1 MAAFW
6 IALVVAGCGG
16 RAVAPRSVNAVFAVT
31 PGEAE
36 IDTNCVGC
44 NTDARSGAAEQ
55 FRAVSQRGGVADV
68 AWSVSGGDPNA
79 GAGAITSAGLY
90 TPPSFLTAD
99 SVQVAVTAALK
110 SDPTVQATARLT
122 VLPGFQQPL
131 VPANAAVPPGGT
143 ATFTATLAEAGGG
156 SVARFRLASTASGSG
171 AGLGSLGPVHC
182 QRNGRSFTACSIDYM
197 APQRPPAG
205 AVVYLIAEAAHPLAR
220 MEAAI
225 LLDAGGAASTPAAHQ
240 AQLAAPVAL
249 GSSGGNAGDYDSRSG
264 AVVDCCSGT
273 LGALVEDV
281 SGHRF
286 ILGNNHVLARSD
298 QARTG
303 DRIVQPGLID
313 SSCTPGAGTPVATLK
328 TWLPLSAR
336 STNADVALAAPAP
349 HAVDAAGSILELG
362 ARQPDGTLAAAPPGV
377 SSTGGKGESA
387 RLDLRVAKSG
397 RTTGLTCGGI
407 TAIDVD
413 VSVEYFRDCAET
425 EPYLTK
431 RFMHQLGVSGNR
443 FTDSGD
449 SGALVVDAANAEPVG
464 LYFAGGRDTA
474 GVAQGIAT
482 PAPELL
488 AALGTQAGSA
498 FTFVGGADHPVQC
511 LSYGDATVV
520 EAQALPLSRAQIA
533 RVRRAL
539 GTARSLVNPASGV
552 LGVALGKSSDRPG
565 EAAVLVYVRSNAS
578 ASIPAVVAG
587 VRTMAIVSDTQ
598 SVASGSA
605 PLANVSTFAAP
616 LAPAALERALAV
628 KRQSARELMQR
639 MPAIFGVGVGRSLDS
654 SRDAALVLYV
664 DRRRV
669 PANLPQSVNGVR
681 TRVIFMDRL
690 HVTRSFAVANAPA
703 ARCGAAVQSLPTR
716 LPGVSPAPY

>member
-1 MAAFW
+1 MAVLW

-36 IDTNCVGC
+36 IDTNCAGC
-44 NTDARSGAAEQ
+44 NTDARSSAAEQ
-55 FRAVSQRGGVADV
+55 FHAVLQNGGAADV
-68 AWSVSGGDPNA
+68 VWSVSGGDPNA
-79 GAGAITSAGLY
+79 GAGVLTSAGLY
-90 TPPSFLTAD
+90 TPPTFLTAD

-110 SDPTVQATARLT
+110 SDPLVQATARLT

-131 VPANAAVPPGGT
+131 APANAVVPPGGT

-182 QRNGRSFTACSIDYM
+182 QRNGRSFTACSIEYM

-205 AVVYLIAEAAHPLAR
+205 AVVHLIAQASHPLAR

-240 AQLAAPVAL
+240 ALLAAPVAL

-273 LGALVEDV
+273 LGALVEDT
-281 SGHRF
+281 SGRRF

-298 QARTG
+298 QARAG

-328 TWLPLSAR
+328 SWLPLSAR
-336 STNADVALAAPAP
+336 STNADAALAEPAP

-362 ARQPDGTLAAAPPGV
+362 VRQPDGTLAAAPPGIL
-377 SSTGGKGESA
+377 STSGKGEFA

-413 VSVEYFRDCAET
+413 VSVDYFRDCAET

-431 RFMHQLGVSGNR
+431 RFTHQLGVSGNR

-511 LSYGDATVV
+511 LSYGDATVA

-539 GTARSLVNPASGV
+539 ATARSLVNSTSGV

-565 EAAVLVYVRSNAS
+565 EAAVLVYVAANAS
-578 ASIPAVVAG
+578 AQIPAAIAG
-587 VRTMAIVSDTQ
+587 VRTMVITSDARAVVSG
-598 SVASGSA
+598 AA
-605 PLANVSTFAAP
+605 PLANPSSFTVP
-616 LAPAALERALAV
+616 LASAVLDRALAV
-628 KRQSARELMQR
+628 KHQSARELMQR
-639 MPAIFGVGVGRSLDS
+639 APAIFGVGVGRSIDNP
-654 SRDAALVLYV
+654 RDAALVLYV

-669 PANLPQSVNGVR
+669 PADLPRSVNGVR
-681 TRVIFMDRL
+681 TRVVFMDRL
-690 HVTRSFAVANAPA
+690 HVTRSFSAPSAPA
-703 ARCGAAVQSLPTR
+703 ARCEAAVQSLPTR
-716 LPGVSPAPY
+716 LPGISPDPY